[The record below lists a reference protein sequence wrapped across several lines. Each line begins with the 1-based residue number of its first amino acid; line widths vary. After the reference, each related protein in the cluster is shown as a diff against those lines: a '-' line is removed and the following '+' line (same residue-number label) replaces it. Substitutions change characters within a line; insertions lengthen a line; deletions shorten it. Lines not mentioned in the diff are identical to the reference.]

1 MNAAAISA
9 ANTDTWDVE
18 VLYFGKISMPLSKML
33 SVCYAFG
40 APAIEHDAYISAP
53 YLGFLLTR
61 GVRRVVVDTGI
72 SAKFIVDGKAWAG
85 LEAEGGEAYVQ
96 RALAE
101 RGVSPEDIQTVVY
114 THLHN
119 DHAGNCGL
127 FPGARHVFQEAEWA
141 NLLNPLPIQNVR
153 KDYDLAIIEELASLP
168 THAVNGDVE
177 LEPGIDLYATPGHT
191 RGSQSVAVRMKKG
204 TVVLVGDLLTS
215 YVSAF
220 PQTTQIEDM
229 EGRLHDVPPAPEV
242 FGDAIPSNVT
252 YDFYKWYESVKRV
265 QGIASRNEPGYVI
278 PGHETSLVARG
289 L

>member
-1 MNAAAISA
+1 VNTA
-9 ANTDTWDVE
+9 ANTDTWGVE
-18 VLYFGKISMPLSKML
+18 VLYFGKISMPLSTML

-40 APAIEHDAYISAP
+40 APAIQHDPYMSAP

-61 GVRRVVVDTGI
+61 GERRVVVDTGI

-85 LEAEGGEAYVQ
+85 LEAEGGETYVK

-101 RGVSPEDIQTVVY
+101 KGLGPEDIQTLVY

-127 FPGARHVFQEAEWA
+127 FPQAQHVFQKAEWE

-153 KDYDLAIIEELASLP
+153 KDYDAAIIDEFALLQ
-168 THAVNGDVE
+168 THVVDGDVG

-215 YVSAF
+215 YISAF
-220 PQTTQIEDM
+220 PQSTQIEDM
-229 EGRLHDVPPAPEV
+229 EGRLHEVPPAPEV
-242 FGDAIPSNVT
+242 FGNAIPSSVT
-252 YDFYKWYESVKRV
+252 YDFYEWYESVKRV
-265 QGIASRNEPGYVI
+265 QGIASRNEPGFVI
-278 PGHETSLVARG
+278 PGHETSLVAKG

>member
-1 MNAAAISA
+1 MNTA

-18 VLYFGKISMPLSKML
+18 VLYFGKISMPLSTML
-33 SVCYAFG
+33 SVCYVFG
-40 APAIEHDAYISAP
+40 APVVKHDPYVSAP

-61 GVRRVVVDTGI
+61 AERRVVVDTGI

-85 LEAEGGEAYVQ
+85 LEAEGGEAYVR

-101 RGVSPEDIQTVVY
+101 KGLGPGDIQTVLY

-127 FPGARHVFQEAEWA
+127 FPQARHVFQRAEWE

-153 KDYDLAIIEELASLP
+153 KDYDAAIIDEFALLQTQVVE
-168 THAVNGDVE
+168 GDFG

-191 RGSQSVAVRMKKG
+191 RGSQSIAVRMRKG

-215 YVSAF
+215 YVGAF
-220 PQTTQIEDM
+220 PQTRQIEDM
-229 EGRLHDVPPAPEV
+229 EGLLHDVPPAPEV
-242 FGDAIPSNVT
+242 FGNAIPSSVT
-252 YDFYKWYESVKRV
+252 YDFYEWYESVKRV
-265 QGIASRNEPGYVI
+265 QSIASRNEPGFVI
-278 PGHETSLVARG
+278 PGHETSLVAKG